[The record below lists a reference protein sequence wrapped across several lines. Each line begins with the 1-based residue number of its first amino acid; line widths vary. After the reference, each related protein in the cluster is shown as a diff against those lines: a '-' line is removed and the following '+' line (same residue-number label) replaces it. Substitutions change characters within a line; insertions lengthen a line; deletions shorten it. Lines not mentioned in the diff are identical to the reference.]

1 MSTARDLTTTDER
14 RGRAPEG
21 RTGFPEG
28 EKRAELKGLQKEN
41 GRLGTL
47 VFLAVEAMFFAG
59 LLAAGIVLSA
69 GGENVPVQG
78 TDWIRLGVAGVAVF
92 TLELA
97 RRHADGGLRLT
108 AGWGINLA
116 ILAGAVWL
124 AISSDSILGAGGGSP
139 AALAGVSPTEG
150 CRLILHTLLAFHIL
164 VATLFAAQGS
174 LRLLR
179 GSPEAA
185 TPPARAELMWIL
197 ALAVQLGSG
206 MVG

>member
-1 MSTARDLTTTDER
+1 MPTANDPTTTDER
-14 RGRAPEG
+14 TGLPPGGGECLPEVEGGDRGMV
-21 RTGFPEG
+21 
-28 EKRAELKGLQKEN
+28 LKKEN

-59 LLAAGIVLSA
+59 LLAAGTVLSA
-69 GGENVPVQG
+69 GGESSSRG
-78 TDWIRLGVAGVAVF
+78 MDWIPLGVTGVAIC

-97 RRHADGGLRLT
+97 RRHAEGGMRLT

-124 AISSDSILGAGGGSP
+124 AISSDSVLGLGGGSP
-139 AALAGVSPTEG
+139 ASLAEISPTEG
-150 CRLILHTLLAFHIL
+150 YRRILHTLLALHIL
-164 VATLFAAQGS
+164 VAILFTGLGT

-185 TPPARAELMWIL
+185 VPPARAELMWIL
-197 ALAVQLGSG
+197 TLAVQAGSG
-206 MVG
+206 IVG